1 LRQIF
6 HTEWISSSTAI
17 KLFMAL
23 KSFFFKKKSC
33 GDRRDGSREVG
44 LELGYLQPTVIRK
57 LSVVVILLGNGH
69 D

>member
-1 LRQIF
+1 M
-6 HTEWISSSTAI
+6 EWISASTAI

-23 KSFFFKKKSC
+23 KSFFFKKKKISC
-33 GDRRDGSREVG
+33 GDRRERSHEVG